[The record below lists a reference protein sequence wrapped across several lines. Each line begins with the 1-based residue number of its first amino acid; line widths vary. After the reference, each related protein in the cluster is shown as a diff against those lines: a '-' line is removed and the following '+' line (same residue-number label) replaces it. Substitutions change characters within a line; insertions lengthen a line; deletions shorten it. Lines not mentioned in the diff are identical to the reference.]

1 MTDDGIDNGQNH
13 NNYLWN
19 AMIHP
24 FLKMS
29 IKGAIWYQGEQNAG
43 YPGGYEGH
51 NRDLYSCTFPTMI
64 ESWRQE
70 WSSATRGDTDR
81 KFPFGFV
88 QLAPFTNQRNSL
100 AWPQL
105 RWHQTADLG
114 YVPNDIMEHVFMA
127 TAVDDDIDLHPKN
140 KRLPAE
146 RLAWAATN
154 LAYGITE
161 RPLAGPLPT
170 SISFK
175 DTERSSMVITFSQ
188 ALDDVTIEDD
198 RFMVCCLNSAA

>member
-1 MTDDGIDNGQNH
+1 
-13 NNYLWN
+13 
-19 AMIHP
+19 
-24 FLKMS
+24 
-29 IKGAIWYQGEQNAG
+29 
-43 YPGGYEGH
+43 
-51 NRDLYSCTFPTMI
+51 
-64 ESWRQE
+64 
-70 WSSATRGDTDR
+70 
-81 KFPFGFV
+81 
-88 QLAPFTNQRNSL
+88 
-100 AWPQL
+100 
-105 RWHQTADLG
+105 
-114 YVPNDIMEHVFMA
+114 MEHVFMA

-198 RFMVCCLNSAA
+198 RFMVCCLDSTADCDQVSYGEGWKGATIVVKLQT